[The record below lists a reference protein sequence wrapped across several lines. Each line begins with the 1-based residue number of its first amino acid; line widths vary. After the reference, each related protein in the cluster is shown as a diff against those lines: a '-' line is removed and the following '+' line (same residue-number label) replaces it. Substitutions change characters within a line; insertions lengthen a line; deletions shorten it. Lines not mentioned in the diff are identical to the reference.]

1 MMFDL
6 LKEMLAWMKENRKP
20 PALQQTPQPDE
31 FLTAIE
37 MGRILKIS
45 KAAACQLNR
54 TRQIPS
60 YSVGRTVR
68 VRRIGFEDPG
78 SVASTTSQGWKA
90 RADRSR
96 SDELGYSEFMGVM
109 EFCM

>member
-1 MMFDL
+1 
-6 LKEMLAWMKENRKP
+6 MLALMKENRKP
-20 PALQQTPQPDE
+20 PALQQTHQLGE

-54 TRQIPS
+54 TRQTRCL
-60 YSVGRTVR
+60 SVGRTVR

-78 SVASTTSQGWKA
+78 SVASTTSQRWKA
-90 RADRSR
+90 GADRSR
-96 SDELGYSEFMGVM
+96 SHELGYSYVEYK
-109 EFCM
+109 

>member
-1 MMFDL
+1 
-6 LKEMLAWMKENRKP
+6 MLALMNENRKLA
-20 PALQQTPQPDE
+20 ALQQTPQLGE

-54 TRQIPS
+54 TRQTPCF
-60 YSVGRTVR
+60 SVGRTVR

-90 RADRSR
+90 GADRSR
-96 SDELGYSEFMGVM
+96 SDKLGYSYVEYK
-109 EFCM
+109 